1 MNSKTKAQK
10 AKALRYKKPIVRDMN
25 LCTIKEELWEMI
37 DTCDQVRYFI
47 ECDTDETLLDA
58 MLGDEEEVTEFKWMF
73 ADLSAE
79 CERFSEDLDDWEWS
93 DYIDRYY
100 DLFMVNGHI
109 HNDFGGLLGYDQSE
123 GDYFGLDSTYESDMA
138 EKEAGKKL
146 MHDLT
151 KEKMLDLFGR
161 CMRLFTQYLGIRYRY
176 DCLEAS
182 MAILRDQN
190 AARFKMVKRINEL
203 YEKVDEETRGFEFC
217 FASKEAYQELDNLI
231 EAMPQEAFL

>member
-1 MNSKTKAQK
+1 MNSITKAQK

-47 ECDTDETLLDA
+47 ECDTDDTLLDA
-58 MLGDEEEVTEFKWMF
+58 MLGDEDEVTEFKWMF

-79 CERFSEDLDDWEWS
+79 CERFSEDLDDWIWS
-93 DYIDRYY
+93 DYIERYY

-109 HNDFGGLLGYDQSE
+109 HNDFGGLLGYDQTE
-123 GDYFGLDSTYESDMA
+123 GDYFGLDNTYESDMA

-182 MAILRDQN
+182 MAILREEN
-190 AARFKMVKRINEL
+190 AAKLKMVKRINEL
-203 YEKVDEETRGFEFC
+203 YEKADEETHGFEFC

-231 EAMPQEAFL
+231 KTMPQEAFL